1 MIGAAFAQGFGVGIG
16 LILAIGAQNA
26 FVLRQGVKREHTAVA
41 VSVCAVS
48 DITLITLGGA
58 GLGAVVAETP
68 LLRTG
73 AVWAGSVFLLVYG
86 ALAMR
91 TALRRQGGDLADEA
105 ETATGGIAVAGTALT
120 LSLLNPHAWLDTIVL
135 LGSIAG
141 SYEALIAR
149 SAFTMGAATASVV
162 FFLILGYGAS
172 KLAPLFRHPITWKLL
187 DGSVALVMWGV
198 AASLLIPRLVG

>member
-1 MIGAAFAQGFGVGIG
+1 MG

-26 FVLRQGVKREHTAVA
+26 FVLRQGVKREHTAIA
-41 VSVCAVS
+41 ASVCALS

-58 GLGAVVAETP
+58 GLGALIAETP
-68 LLRTG
+68 LLRDA
-73 AVWAGSVFLLVYG
+73 AVWAGSAFLLIYG

-91 TALRRQGGDLADEA
+91 TAVRRRGGDLAAEA
-105 ETATGGIAVAGTALT
+105 GTATGVMAVAATAMT

-141 SYEALIAR
+141 SYDGLAGR
-149 SAFTMGAATASVV
+149 SAFTTGAATASVV
-162 FFLILGYGAS
+162 FFMMLGYGATR
-172 KLAPLFRHPITWKLL
+172 LAPLFHNPITWKLL
-187 DGSVALVMWGV
+187 DASVAVVMWGI